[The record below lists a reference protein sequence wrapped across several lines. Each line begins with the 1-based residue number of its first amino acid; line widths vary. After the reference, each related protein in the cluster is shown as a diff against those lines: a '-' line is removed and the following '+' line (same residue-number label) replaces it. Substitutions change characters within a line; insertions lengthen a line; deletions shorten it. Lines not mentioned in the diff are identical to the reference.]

1 MKKLR
6 FFYLALCLIIVN
18 PLAGQ
23 KSGFL
28 NKVGKSA
35 NDILGKSDKTE
46 NSAKVKVQPEP
57 SCASDQATI
66 AMDLGGKLQLDYQE
80 LSISILS
87 DGRILAQHIGTKE
100 YYVAK
105 DGVTSG
111 PFKAGDPQIADF
123 VPKETENTTDKS
135 EAAFLAKN
143 KPYIT
148 KSAEKFLI
156 TFGGKKY
163 GPYARIDYFTVSKS
177 KDKFAALCTQT
188 VIMTEAQGNDMEAAI
203 KNAKDDQE
211 RMELSM
217 QYSQQLSETMAK
229 GGGAEGLQSK
239 LISNVPNAFYDPI
252 KMPNAVPNGEIKFN
266 DILMVSYDNKVYDLQ
281 GKLLFTMKQEAM
293 STKTLFVSEDN
304 SKYAFYNSGTLNF
317 SDNTKMT
324 ELFNPHLVKA
334 DGKIFISYMYY
345 SPKHSAV
352 MLHKIPF

>member
-1 MKKLR
+1 MKKFSFL
-6 FFYLALCLIIVN
+6 YLALCLIILN
-18 PLAGQ
+18 PVSGQ

-28 NKVGKSA
+28 NKVSKSA
-35 NDILGKSDKTE
+35 NDILGKSDNAGQAGKAKT
-46 NSAKVKVQPEP
+46 QPEP

-66 AMDLGGKLQLDYQE
+66 AMDLGGKVQVDYQE

-123 VPKETENTTDKS
+123 VPKETENTDDKS

-148 KSAEKFLI
+148 KSGEKFLI
-156 TFGGKKY
+156 TFEGKKY

-188 VIMTEAQGNDMEAAI
+188 VVMTEAQGEDMETAM

-217 QYSQQLSETMAK
+217 KYAQELSETMVK
-229 GGGAEGLQSK
+229 GGGAEGIKSK
-239 LISNVPNAFYDPI
+239 LISNIPNAFYDPI
-252 KMPNAVPNGEIKFN
+252 TMNNAIPNGEVKFD
-266 DILMVSYDNKVYDLQ
+266 DILMVTYDNKVYDIR
-281 GKLLFTMKQEAM
+281 GKMLFTMKQEAM

-324 ELFNPHLVKA
+324 ELFNPHLVKVE
-334 DGKIFISYMYY
+334 GKIFISYMYY

-352 MLHKIPF
+352 MQHKIPF